1 MEPSYI
7 GKFRSPLR
15 LAFDTYFHVVLIFG
29 LLVREPNHSIQ
40 GVSGYHDGQITQYTE
55 QAERTLKVQ
64 LTTVMVAFSDNLY
77 SIYTPSTKF
86 STEP

>member
-1 MEPSYI
+1 M
-7 GKFRSPLR
+7 R

-55 QAERTLKVQ
+55 QAERSTLK
-64 LTTVMVAFSDNLY
+64 VAFSDNLY